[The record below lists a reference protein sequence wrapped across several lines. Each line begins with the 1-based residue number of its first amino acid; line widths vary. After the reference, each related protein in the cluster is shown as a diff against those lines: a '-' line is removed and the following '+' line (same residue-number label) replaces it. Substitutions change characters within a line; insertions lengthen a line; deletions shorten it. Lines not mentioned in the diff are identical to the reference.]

1 MGDMDFKIAGSR
13 LGVTAIQLDVK
24 LPGVPLHILC
34 EALAPAQHARCHI
47 LDCMEAEIAEPRKE
61 KGDDAPRFGQHPPT
75 CPSVA
80 DVSRVQ
86 VQEKTTEA
94 RVGSTF
100 PPPQVQLPGFGFRVS
115 GFRFSGFRGSERT

>member
-34 EALAPAQHARCHI
+34 EALAPAQHARCQI

-61 KGDDAPRFGQHPPT
+61 KRDDAPRFGERPAVPLLLT
-75 CPSVA
+75 SA
-80 DVSRVQ
+80 GYRSRSRRKQQRKGWGV
-86 VQEKTTEA
+86 VPLFLHF
-94 RVGSTF
+94 ST
-100 PPPQVQLPGFGFRVS
+100 PYVWLPGFGFPVLMESRP
-115 GFRFSGFRGSERT
+115 E